1 MEKIEQSADAIQ
13 TTSAATILSSDHGR
27 MRRAERMIDKRDLQ
41 AALKYGTRERSL
53 NQRGVPQWK
62 YTFADIIYI
71 TDQTSTREITS
82 WAKPGVGI
90 DVEKR
95 HISEQMKLKHKR
107 ACERL
112 ENDKTSWK
120 SHTVVVVDQSGSM
133 RKTVLGG
140 ATRSDAVWLTIALD
154 FVAKQIDEGK
164 SSETDVVSIVEM
176 GISSRVLID
185 KKPHDWLLFN
195 STIDLLRVQEPH
207 FDGNYMP
214 ALDEAENLLTSN
226 TYGSCALTLFFFS
239 DGRPSDHL
247 PRGMELGYKQFIGER
262 IESLA
267 SRFGRR
273 LTVMTVGFADF
284 EDFSVLKDMSKRAK
298 KFQSQGSFF
307 AARLNPEALGEAFSS
322 LASSL
327 DQTRSELTMLGSIH
341 QRSVRD
347 VRRKPIN
354 LIGMAEMPD
363 QDWFIYNSSERFVY
377 SHKNPRDNQFMPA
390 PSFNE
395 NCRGVALSKRFFG
408 EGAERLVRE
417 FREIGADG
425 LFVGPKL
432 VAKESRFQVDVENI
446 DRYKIW
452 TFHRSFCNTQERAQG
467 LAEVFNDRLR
477 KLPCYD
483 PESTPTISFLQC
495 SIYVVNCSNSGTI
508 GVLVEPLLDPSK
520 YKKWNDNFGG
530 VDGILRD
537 KGDEKIVMNKLDDII
552 EECSEEDEDEEYD
565 DSDSDKDNTK
575 EYNIDPLDIPQAFS
589 HFTYR
594 YTKRQLLVCDLQG
607 VLNDNPPHYDL
618 TDPVIHFRSKRGGK
632 RRSLFGR
639 TDRGR
644 KGIND
649 FFRTHK
655 CSPLCRMM
663 WSRWAGRIDDK
674 QRLSHL
680 TGLEESVSNLR
691 IEKVHDDIACTK
703 TTILS

>member
-1 MEKIEQSADAIQ
+1 MENTEPSANAIP

-62 YTFADIIYI
+62 YTFADIVYI

-95 HISEQMKLKHKR
+95 HISEQMKQKHKG

-112 ENDKTSWK
+112 QNDKTSWT
-120 SHTVVVVDQSGSM
+120 SHTVIVVDQSGSM

-164 SSETDVVSIVEM
+164 SSETDGVSIVEM
-176 GISSRVLID
+176 GIYSRVLID
-185 KKPHDWLLFN
+185 KMPHDWLLFN
-195 STIDLLRVQEPH
+195 SVVDLLRAQEPH

-247 PRGMELGYKQFIGER
+247 PRGTIYGYKQFIGER

-273 LTVMTVGFADF
+273 LTVMTVGFADY
-284 EDFSVLKDMSKRAK
+284 EDFSVLMDMSERAK
-298 KFQSQGSFF
+298 KFQSRGSFF

-327 DQTRSELTMLGSIH
+327 DQTRSELTLLGSTH

-363 QDWFIYNSSERFVY
+363 QDWFTYNSAERFVY
-377 SHKNPRDNQFMPA
+377 SHRNPRDNEFMSAA
-390 PSFNE
+390 PFNE
-395 NCRGVALSKRFFG
+395 NCRGVALSKRYFG

-425 LFVGPKL
+425 WFVGPKL

-446 DRYKIW
+446 DWHKIW
-452 TFHRSFCNTQERAQG
+452 TFHRTFCNTQERAQG

-495 SIYVVNCSNSGTI
+495 SIYVVKISNSEAI
-508 GVLVEPLLDPSK
+508 GVLVEKQLNPSN
-520 YKKWNDNFGG
+520 YKKWNDNCGG
-530 VDGILRD
+530 VDGLLRD
-537 KGDEKIVMNKLDDII
+537 GGDENVALKKLDDII
-552 EECSEEDEDEEYD
+552 EECDEEDEDEDEDEEYD
-565 DSDSDKDNTK
+565 VDESNKDYTD
-575 EYNIDPLDIPQAFS
+575 EYCIDPLDIPQAFS

-607 VLNDNPPHYDL
+607 VLNDNPPHYEL

-649 FFRTHK
+649 FFSTHK

-680 TGLEESVSNLR
+680 SGLEECVSNLR
-691 IEKVHDDIACTK
+691 IEKERDDVACEET
-703 TTILS
+703 